1 MLIVCPEL
9 NEHRNSCSLGPFIT
23 AYKKIKPTISP
34 VKPYAIFLDDK
45 RPEDIENKVDSL
57 IYMKVA
63 WETKVT
69 G

>member
-1 MLIVCPEL
+1 MSIVIHVALDP
-9 NEHRNSCSLGPFIT
+9 SSQPT
-23 AYKKIKPTISP
+23 KKIKPTISP
-34 VKPYAIFLDDK
+34 VKLYAIFLDDK